1 MKRSILAALLAA
13 ALYALSTPF
22 SKLLLPH
29 VSPIIMAGLLYLG
42 AGVGLLLFSL
52 LRHLAG
58 KPDFS
63 APLTRQ
69 EFPYTAAMVLLD
81 IAAPILLMYGISL
94 TTSASVSLLNNFEIA
109 ATSVIALLVFREAI
123 SKRLWCAIALV
134 ILSSIMLTWE
144 PGEIALNTGS
154 LLVLGACLCWGF
166 ENNCTRMISG
176 KNTVEIVTIK
186 GIFSGLGG
194 VITGFIAG
202 DRLPSLPILLC
213 ILILGFISYGLSIC
227 FYIRAQRNLGA
238 AKTSAY
244 YSIAP
249 FLGVAFSMI
258 LVGELPDL
266 KFFAALAVMAVA
278 AVLLVKDSLSG
289 EIPQETDK

>member
-1 MKRSILAALLAA
+1 
-13 ALYALSTPF
+13 
-22 SKLLLPH
+22 
-29 VSPIIMAGLLYLG
+29 
-42 AGVGLLLFSL
+42 
-52 LRHLAG
+52 
-58 KPDFS
+58 
-63 APLTRQ
+63 
-69 EFPYTAAMVLLD
+69 
-81 IAAPILLMYGISL
+81 
-94 TTSASVSLLNNFEIA
+94 
-109 ATSVIALLVFREAI
+109 
-123 SKRLWCAIALV
+123 
-134 ILSSIMLTWE
+134 
-144 PGEIALNTGS
+144 
-154 LLVLGACLCWGF
+154 
-166 ENNCTRMISG
+166 MISG

-266 KFFAALAVMAVA
+266 KFFAALTVMAVA

>member
-13 ALYALSTPF
+13 ALYALNTPF

-58 KPDFS
+58 KPDFP

-94 TTSASVSLLNNFEIA
+94 TTSTSVSLLNNFEIA

-144 PGEIALNTGS
+144 SGEIALNTGS

>member
-144 PGEIALNTGS
+144 PGEITLNTGS